1 MIDFTKIQTTP
12 VPPPIK
18 TLQNTNVQLT
28 KENKMMRKIML
39 ITVGMGIILYGY
51 YHYKKQKNDTNKKNQ
66 SPRG

>member
-28 KENKMMRKIML
+28 KENKMMRNIML

-51 YHYKKQKNDTNKKNQ
+51 YHFKKQKNESNKKNQ
-66 SPRG
+66 PPRG